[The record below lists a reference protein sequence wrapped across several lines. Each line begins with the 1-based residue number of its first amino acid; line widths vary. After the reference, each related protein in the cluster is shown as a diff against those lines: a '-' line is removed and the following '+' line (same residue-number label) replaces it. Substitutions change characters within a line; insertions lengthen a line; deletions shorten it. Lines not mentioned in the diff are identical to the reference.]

1 MYCMELLI
9 PESGRE
15 GWDYERRC
23 NEKQLFKG
31 QLGSRGKA
39 EEKAESAA
47 ESKDFAGF
55 SVAFLAVT
63 AILGVVLHD
72 AAMVTDFSRK
82 ILLPV

>member
-31 QLGSRGKA
+31 QLGSRVKA

-55 SVAFLAVT
+55 FCS
-63 AILGVVLHD
+63 
-72 AAMVTDFSRK
+72 FSGGDSHTWSGAS
-82 ILLPV
+82 